1 MLFVAFRATVN
12 YVTGYGPLY
21 IGNFLE
27 SATKIWEGY
36 LEALLILNLLAIL
49 FTFMRDPFC

>member
-27 SATKIWEGY
+27 SAHQNMG
-36 LEALLILNLLAIL
+36 
-49 FTFMRDPFC
+49 RVP

>member
-1 MLFVAFRATVN
+1 MLFVACRATVN

-21 IGNFLE
+21 KGNFLE
-27 SATKIWEGY
+27 SAHQNMEGY